1 MTELKTHAQVRGER
15 NCPTC
20 RGTGVRDCSG
30 SILYDNDGMVR
41 SSSSATTPCH
51 CAKAEPAVPDD
62 VAEMI
67 RRARATPLYEG
78 SGEDSSLAEDMADA
92 LEAQAAELARM
103 REALGPFAAVAEH
116 DIGDDETDGEAFRPM
131 QFVNRAPK
139 LTVGDLRRAR
149 AALTHPTGDRTN
161 GI

>member
-51 CAKAEPAVPDD
+51 CAKATPAVLDD
-62 VAEMI
+62 V
-67 RRARATPLYEG
+67 
-78 SGEDSSLAEDMADA
+78 
-92 LEAQAAELARM
+92 AQAAER
-103 REALGPFAAVAEH
+103 VAQYLSRRKKSR
-116 DIGDDETDGEAFRPM
+116 GDDPEEIHGYDVSPEGGFPLRASDLET
-131 QFVNRAPK
+131 
-139 LTVGDLRRAR
+139 LIR
-149 AALTHPTGDRTN
+149 AALNPTGD
-161 GI
+161 